1 MLAAQAVR
9 DSPAPKTG
17 EENMA
22 SLQALCSICGK
33 TVTAFTI
40 VSDKEIK
47 LLLDS
52 NHEVVV
58 RHVFADDSGNRLDHR
73 WSLGEETK
81 NLRKLVNFMAG
92 DKSAP
97 GRWP

>member
-1 MLAAQAVR
+1 MLAAQEVL
-9 DSPAPKTG
+9 DSPAPQNRRGK
-17 EENMA
+17 MA

-33 TVTAFTI
+33 TVTAFSL

-52 NHEVVV
+52 NREVVV
-58 RHVFADDSGNRLDHR
+58 RHVFADGSGNRLEHR

-92 DKSAP
+92 DKTVT
-97 GRWP
+97 GRRS

>member
-1 MLAAQAVR
+1 
-9 DSPAPKTG
+9 
-17 EENMA
+17 MA

-33 TVTAFTI
+33 TVTAFSL

-52 NHEVVV
+52 NQEVVV
-58 RHVFADDSGNRLDHR
+58 RHVFADGSGNRLEHR

-92 DKSAP
+92 DKTVP
-97 GRWP
+97 GRRS

>member
-1 MLAAQAVR
+1 
-9 DSPAPKTG
+9 
-17 EENMA
+17 MA

-33 TVTAFTI
+33 TVTAFSI

-52 NHEVVV
+52 NREVVV
-58 RHVFADDSGNRLDHR
+58 RHVFADGSGNRLEHR

-81 NLRKLVNFMAG
+81 NLRKLVDFMAG
-92 DKSAP
+92 DKTAP
-97 GRWP
+97 GRRP

>member
-1 MLAAQAVR
+1 MLDAQEVL
-9 DSPAPKTG
+9 DSPAPQNRRGK
-17 EENMA
+17 MA

-33 TVTAFTI
+33 TVTAFSL

-52 NHEVVV
+52 NREVVV
-58 RHVFADDSGNRLDHR
+58 RHVFADGSGNRLEHR

-92 DKSAP
+92 DKTVT
-97 GRWP
+97 GRRS

>member
-1 MLAAQAVR
+1 
-9 DSPAPKTG
+9 
-17 EENMA
+17 MA

-33 TVTAFTI
+33 TVTAFSI

-52 NHEVVV
+52 NQEVVV
-58 RHVFADDSGNRLDHR
+58 RHVFADGSGNRLEHR

-92 DKSAP
+92 DKTVT
-97 GRWP
+97 GRRS

>member
-1 MLAAQAVR
+1 MLAAQEVR
-9 DSPAPKTG
+9 DSPAPRTG

-52 NHEVVV
+52 NQEVVV
-58 RHVFADDSGNRLDHR
+58 RHVFADGSGNRLDHR

-92 DKSAP
+92 DKAGP
-97 GRWP
+97 GRRP

>member
-1 MLAAQAVR
+1 MLAAQEVL
-9 DSPAPKTG
+9 DSPAPQNRRGK
-17 EENMA
+17 MA

-33 TVTAFTI
+33 TVTAFSL

-52 NHEVVV
+52 NQEVVV
-58 RHVFADDSGNRLDHR
+58 RHVFADGSGNRLEHR

-92 DKSAP
+92 DKTVP
-97 GRWP
+97 GRRS

>member
-1 MLAAQAVR
+1 
-9 DSPAPKTG
+9 
-17 EENMA
+17 MA

-33 TVTAFTI
+33 TVTAFTT

-52 NHEVVV
+52 NQEVVV
-58 RHVFADDSGNRLDHR
+58 RHVFADGSGNRLDHQWR
-73 WSLGEETK
+73 LGEETK

-92 DKSAP
+92 VKTAP
-97 GRWP
+97 GRPT

>member
-1 MLAAQAVR
+1 
-9 DSPAPKTG
+9 
-17 EENMA
+17 MA

-33 TVTAFTI
+33 TVTAFSL

-52 NHEVVV
+52 NQEVVV
-58 RHVFADDSGNRLDHR
+58 RHVFADGSGNRLEHR

-92 DKSAP
+92 DKTVT
-97 GRWP
+97 GRRS

>member
-1 MLAAQAVR
+1 
-9 DSPAPKTG
+9 
-17 EENMA
+17 MA

-33 TVTAFTI
+33 TVTAFSL

-52 NHEVVV
+52 NREVVV
-58 RHVFADDSGNRLDHR
+58 RHVFADGSGNRLEHR

-92 DKSAP
+92 DKTVT
-97 GRWP
+97 GRRS

>member
-1 MLAAQAVR
+1 MLAAQEVL
-9 DSPAPKTG
+9 DSPAPQNRRGK
-17 EENMA
+17 MA

-33 TVTAFTI
+33 TVTAFSL

-52 NHEVVV
+52 NQEVVV
-58 RHVFADDSGNRLDHR
+58 RHVFADGSGNRLEHR

-92 DKSAP
+92 DKTVT
-97 GRWP
+97 GRRS

>member
-1 MLAAQAVR
+1 
-9 DSPAPKTG
+9 
-17 EENMA
+17 MA

-33 TVTAFTI
+33 TVTAFSL

-52 NHEVVV
+52 NREVVV
-58 RHVFADDSGNRLDHR
+58 RHVFADGSGNRLEHR

-92 DKSAP
+92 DKTVP
-97 GRWP
+97 GRRS

>member
-1 MLAAQAVR
+1 MLAAPEVR
-9 DSPAPKTG
+9 DSPAPRTG
-17 EENMA
+17 EEKWLAFRPSAA
-22 SLQALCSICGK
+22 SVERRDG
-33 TVTAFTI
+33 VTI

-52 NHEVVV
+52 NQEVMV
-58 RHVFADDSGNRLDHR
+58 RHVFADGSGNRLDHR

-92 DKSAP
+92 DKTAP
-97 GRWP
+97 GRRS

>member
-1 MLAAQAVR
+1 
-9 DSPAPKTG
+9 
-17 EENMA
+17 MA

-52 NHEVVV
+52 NQEVVV
-58 RHVFADDSGNRLDHR
+58 RHVFADSSGNRLDHR
-73 WSLGEETK
+73 WRLGEETK
-81 NLRKLVNFMAG
+81 NLRKLVDFMAG
-92 DKSAP
+92 DKTVP
-97 GRWP
+97 GRRP